1 MRRYETIVI
10 VDPDLSEE
18 DRKALFTRIGE
29 IISQNAG
36 VLIAE
41 DPWGTKKLA
50 YEIKKKTRGFYSR
63 FDFCGMGPLVDELE
77 RQFRIDDRIMKFL
90 TVLLNPEADVEKIK
104 AEAEAAKAAPPVEK
118 AAVGDEGSKSPVAE
132 NDAGGDQAE
141 DGDET
146 ENEDTDEE

>member
-18 DRKALFTRIGE
+18 DRKALFARIGE

-36 VLIAE
+36 ELIAE

-50 YEIKKKTRGFYSR
+50 YEIKKKTRGYYSR
-63 FDFCGMGPLVDELE
+63 FDFCGTGPLVDEME
-77 RQFRIDDRIMKFL
+77 RQFRIDDRILKFL

-104 AEAEAAKAAPPVEK
+104 ADIAAAKAAPPAEK
-118 AAVGDEGSKSPVAE
+118 AAAADEGSRNRAAA
-132 NDAGGDQAE
+132 NDEGGGQA

-146 ENEDTDEE
+146 ETDNTDEE

>member
-18 DRKALFTRIGE
+18 DRKALFTRVNE

-50 YEIKKKTRGFYSR
+50 YEINKKTRGFYIR

-90 TVLLNPEADVEKIK
+90 TVLLNPEADAEKIK
-104 AEAEAAKAAPPVEK
+104 AEIEAAKTAPPAEK
-118 AAVGDEGSKSPVAE
+118 TAGESEGKLIAASDEE
-132 NDAGGDQAE
+132 LDDAE
-141 DGDET
+141 DEDET
-146 ENEDTDEE
+146 ETDDTDEE

>member
-18 DRKALFTRIGE
+18 DRKALFTRINE
-29 IISQNAG
+29 VISQNEG

-41 DPWGTKKLA
+41 DPWGIKKLA
-50 YEIKKKTRGFYSR
+50 YEINKKTRGFYIR
-63 FDFCGMGPLVDELE
+63 IDFCGMGPLVDEME
-77 RQFRIDDRIMKFL
+77 RQFRIDDRVMKFL

-104 AEAEAAKAAPPVEK
+104 AEIEAAKAPSEEK
-118 AAVGDEGSKSPVAE
+118 VAAETEGSKSPTAE
-132 NDAGGDQAE
+132 DDQAPDQA

-146 ENEDTDEE
+146 ETEDTDDEE